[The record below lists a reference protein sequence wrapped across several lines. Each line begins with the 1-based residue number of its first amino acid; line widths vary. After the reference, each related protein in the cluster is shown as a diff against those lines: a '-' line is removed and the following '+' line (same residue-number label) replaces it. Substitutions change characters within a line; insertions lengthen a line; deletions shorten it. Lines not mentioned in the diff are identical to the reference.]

1 MDKVTE
7 LQECVDKMALDMFN
21 ALRLL
26 PPLSK
31 KDEKNADEVAEQ
43 IERIKGLARD
53 LLLSAKRTNEVIDM
67 LQGLGKTEADQLE
80 EMRLLQIASDE
91 EARNLLEAEA
101 EALQWSQRA
110 QESLKVICETRL
122 KRTTSQRIANDTT

>member
-53 LLLSAKRTNEVIDM
+53 LLLSAERTNEVIDM
-67 LQGLGKTEADQLE
+67 LPGLGKTEADQLE

>member
-26 PPLSK
+26 PPLNK

-67 LQGLGKTEADQLE
+67 LPGLGKTEADQLE